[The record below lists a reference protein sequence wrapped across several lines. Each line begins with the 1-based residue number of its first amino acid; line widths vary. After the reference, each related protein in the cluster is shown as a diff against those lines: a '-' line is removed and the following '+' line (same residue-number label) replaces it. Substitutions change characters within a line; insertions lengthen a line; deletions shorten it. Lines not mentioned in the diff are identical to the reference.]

1 MDKKG
6 FTLIE
11 AMVVVVIIGIATG
24 IAVPNIVG
32 WMPDYRLKS
41 AARNLASNFQKAKFE
56 AIKRNTSVVISFTS
70 GAYIYG
76 GNVGGYQI
84 FVDDGGNDGSGTAGN
99 KVRDGKELIL
109 SKVTMPQNVSL
120 ISANFSFGLT
130 TPGYNFRGLPLSS
143 IIGNVQLK
151 NSNLRRFRASLS
163 IAGYVN
169 LQSSHDDGNT
179 WI

>member
-84 FVDDGGNDGSGTAGN
+84 FVDDGNGGGTAGN
-99 KVRDGKELIL
+99 KVRDGTEIIL
-109 SKVTMPQNVSL
+109 SQVTMPQNISL